1 MEEGEDGLL
10 SLACTKCG
18 NQFKENGGC
27 QGLRKANGDKDQ
39 IQQIMA
45 GMGEMMAGIDDLLHA
60 CCTAAVHLLHAP
72 LSSLSHWQVK

>member
-45 GMGEMMAGIDDLLHA
+45 GIDDLLHA